1 MQDPSK
7 FDRAV
12 EDLGN
17 ILGLEHV
24 NTRVPDQHIATIFYV
39 MGLGL
44 TRDPYLMT
52 GIGNMWINVGR
63 SQFHLPT
70 GEPQVLRGHTGLVIP
85 DRRALLDR
93 LESLRQPLA
102 GTMFGFHAMDTFVE
116 ATCPW
121 GNRVRC
127 YEPGPRFGR
136 MHLGMPYVE
145 IDVARETADGIV
157 RFYAEIIGCNGTV
170 GEDSGGRSARIAVGP
185 DQQLIFRE
193 ADMRPSG
200 FDGHHIAIYIADF
213 SGPYQKL
220 LARGLVSREDDR
232 HQYRFQEICDPRDG
246 RPLCTIEHEVRS
258 LRHPLYAR
266 PLINRNPAQS
276 NRVFAPGY
284 EEQRWATPFSG

>member
-1 MQDPSK
+1 MQDTPE

-93 LESLRQPLA
+93 LESVRQPLA
-102 GTMFGFHAMDTFVE
+102 GTKFSFRATDTFVE

-127 YEPGPRFGR
+127 YEPAPRFGR
-136 MHLGMPYVE
+136 MQLGMPYVE
-145 IDVARETADGIV
+145 VDAPRATADGIV
-157 RFYAEIIGCNGTV
+157 RFYAEIIGCGGTV
-170 GEDSGGRSARIAVGP
+170 EEDTGGRLARIAVGP
-185 DQQLIFRE
+185 DQRLIFRE
-193 ADMRPSG
+193 AEIMPSG

-220 LARGLVSREDDR
+220 LARGLVSREDDQ
-232 HQYRFQEICDPRDG
+232 HQYRFQEIFDPRDG

-266 PLINRNPAQS
+266 PLVNRNPAQS
-276 NRVFAPGY
+276 NRVLAPGY
-284 EEQRWATPFSG
+284 EEQRWAAPLGG